1 MTFDPSVLE
10 SQLATGAPILALILL
25 LLLMQWKN
33 KLPSSDSVNK
43 FFGALDSRGGNIL
56 ILGSFSF
63 YFFRHAIY
71 LFYNLF
77 SLERGGYIKQD
88 DAFALMSLQFVTATA
103 FGGAFG
109 AMLKTMTGDTPQIK
123 INPPEAT
130 IVPAAVVNE
139 PQKPATESKP
149 ENPTT

>member
-1 MTFDPSVLE
+1 MTADDVLH
-10 SQLATGAPILALILL
+10 SQIVTGAPILALILL
-25 LLLMQWKN
+25 VLVMQWKN
-33 KLPSSDSVNK
+33 KLPSSDAVNR
-43 FFGALDSRGGNIL
+43 FFEALDSRGGNIL
-56 ILGSFSF
+56 ILGCFSF

-77 SLERGGYIKQD
+77 SLERGGYVKQD

-130 IVPAAVVNE
+130 IVPAAVVTE
-139 PQKPATESKP
+139 PTKSATESKP